1 LGIKKARFGFN
12 NEENKTMHDEP
23 RHKLRELILN
33 YGQSL
38 CNDSRRC
45 EALLKDVCGQYRK
58 EIFVLTTA
66 LKNRVADE
74 LLKNSA
80 GVPPTLLAARLIKR
94 LEDDAAL
101 NSEAAHWAVESWML
115 ALGVIAQPLP
125 RSNTTSTPQFKK
137 ISQKSA
143 AAVATTLLRNRYRDN
158 NDGTVTD
165 IKTNLQWMRFSL
177 GQEWKNGTCIGE
189 AKGYGWSEAHNVAD
203 SLNCSGGYAGYQDW
217 RLPDKDELLTLVCC
231 SNHQP
236 KYWKNDDRC
245 CKSNYEKPT
254 IYQPAFPN
262 TPCRTF
268 WSSSPWY
275 LPIFAW
281 SVDFNDGSA
290 NNRNRNSSSY
300 VRLVRG
306 GQ

>member
-1 LGIKKARFGFN
+1 
-12 NEENKTMHDEP
+12 MHDEP
-23 RHKLRELILN
+23 RHKLRELILK

-38 CNDSRRC
+38 CNDSQRC

-80 GVPPTLLAARLIKR
+80 GIPPTLLAARLIKR

-125 RSNTTSTPQFKK
+125 RSNTTLTSVPVSIQ
-137 ISQKSA
+137 QSA
-143 AAVATTLLRNRYRDN
+143 VNTAPIPVAPSPHITKTLLNGRYRDN

-165 IKTNLQWMRFSL
+165 VKTNLQWMRCSL
-177 GQEWKNGTCIGE
+177 GQEWKNGTCIGK
-189 AKGYGWSEAHNVAD
+189 AKRYNWDDAHKAVE
-203 SLNCSGGYAGYQDW
+203 SLNRNIGYAGYQDW
-217 RLPDKDELLTLVCC
+217 RLPTIDELKSLVYC
-231 SNHQP
+231 SSGQP
-236 KYWKNDDRC
+236 KPWNDTGKPC
-245 CKSNYEKPT
+245 EGNYAKPT
-254 IYQPAFPN
+254 IDSGAFPN
-262 TPCRTF
+262 TPSSWF
-268 WSSSPWY
+268 WSGSPI
-275 LPIFAW
+275 PNSDGAW
-281 SVDFNDGSA
+281 NVNFNDGYLDLTHRS
-290 NNRNRNSSSY
+290 NDY
-300 VRLVRG
+300 HVRLVRG